1 MRNFDKG
8 DFLLHFLGELLSYKK
23 ALSSPTDIRIH
34 CSFYRQPDNLLEAAK
49 VTKVLHA
56 VNEGEIAKWKDKDFD
71 EIDFDPEG

>member
-8 DFLLHFLGELLSYKK
+8 DFLLHFQGEFLSYKK

-34 CSFYRQPDNLLEAAK
+34 CSFYRLPDNLLEAAK

-56 VNEGEIAKWKDKDFD
+56 VNEGEIEKWKDKDFN
-71 EIDFDPEG
+71 EINFDPEG